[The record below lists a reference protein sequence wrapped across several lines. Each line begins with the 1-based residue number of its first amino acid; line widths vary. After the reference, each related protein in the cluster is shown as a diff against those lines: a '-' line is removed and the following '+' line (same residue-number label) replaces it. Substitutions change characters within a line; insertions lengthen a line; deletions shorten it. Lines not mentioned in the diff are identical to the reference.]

1 MKLPR
6 EPSGVPQPAALGED
20 AHGGEAVLFL
30 GAGLEV
36 TVVRFLGLG
45 KWHLSDT
52 EAASDTGII
61 LSCSNLSL
69 PTFSH
74 AIFPGSPFSGSS
86 LCPAPVK
93 VRPGLLG

>member
-1 MKLPR
+1 M
-6 EPSGVPQPAALGED
+6 G
-20 AHGGEAVLFL
+20 LFL

-36 TVVRFLGLG
+36 TGVRFHGPG
-45 KWHLSDT
+45 KWQLSDT

-61 LSCSNLSL
+61 LCCSNLSV

-74 AIFPGSPFSGSS
+74 AIFPGSPFPGSS